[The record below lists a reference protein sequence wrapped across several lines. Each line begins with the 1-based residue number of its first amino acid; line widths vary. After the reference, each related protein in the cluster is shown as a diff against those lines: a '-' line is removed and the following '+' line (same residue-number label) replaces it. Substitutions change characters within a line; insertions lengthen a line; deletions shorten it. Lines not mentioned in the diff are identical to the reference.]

1 MSVLDDIIVGVK
13 EDLQARKAITSLEQI
28 ALRARAAAP
37 ALDIRENF
45 TEGKFGVIAE
55 VKRSSPSKGALATI
69 TDPAA
74 LAKSYQD
81 GGACAVSV
89 LTEARR
95 FKGSLA
101 DLAEVRAAV
110 SIPVLR
116 KEFIVDEYQ
125 IFEARAY
132 GADIILLIVA
142 ALTDSE
148 LIEFSHLTHSLG
160 MCTLIEIHD
169 QDELDRVMRLSSQS
183 SLAVDLLG
191 INARNLKTL
200 EINPQIFPTLAPQVG
215 SEIPLIAESGISSAD
230 EVAALAK
237 VGADGVLVGEAL
249 VKDGQPAEVI
259 HTFLQRAQGA
269 RVRRLSS

>member
-1 MSVLDDIIVGVK
+1 M
-13 EDLQARKAITSLEQI
+13 
-28 ALRARAAAP
+28 
-37 ALDIRENF
+37 
-45 TEGKFGVIAE
+45 
-55 VKRSSPSKGALATI
+55 ATI

-148 LIEFSHLTHSLG
+148 LIQFSHLTHSLG